1 MRAGDLA
8 TPYPVISA
16 GAPAEEAAALLAEE
30 DTDVLLV
37 QGADGAPAGVLHDL
51 GLLTA
56 MLPHYLVED
65 RALAR
70 TLGEGN
76 TAELWERL
84 KGKSVGDLID
94 TTADPLPTVKAD
106 ATLIEVAAQMCG
118 TGAAL
123 VAVMDGERILGGVTS
138 SALITVLL
146 SDR

>member
-1 MRAGDLA
+1 MKAGDVA
-8 TPYPVISA
+8 RPYPVISA
-16 GAPAEEAAALLAEE
+16 AAPAEEAGRLLAQEH
-30 DTDVLLV
+30 TDVLLV
-37 QGADGAPAGVLHDL
+37 QGANGEPVGVLHDL

-76 TAELWERL
+76 ADELWDRL
-84 KGKSVGDLID
+84 KDKSVGDLVD
-94 TTADPLPTVKAD
+94 SDADPLPTVKAD
-106 ATLIEVAAQMCG
+106 ATLIEVAAQMCS

-123 VAVMDGERILGGVTS
+123 VAVMDGDRIVGGVTS

-146 SDR
+146 GDR